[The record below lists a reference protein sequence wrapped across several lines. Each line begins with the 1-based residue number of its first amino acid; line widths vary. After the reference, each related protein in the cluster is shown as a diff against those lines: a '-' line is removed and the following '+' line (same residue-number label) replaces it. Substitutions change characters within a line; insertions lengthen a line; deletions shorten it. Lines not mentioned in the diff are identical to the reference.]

1 MIFNLYIK
9 DVESMSIYFQSFV
22 IPPNLFPKF
31 TNIAKRFYVKA
42 TEAEKKILKSII
54 IQWNSILFGAVK
66 NLQGVFTHNILI
78 LFLLEKI
85 YELWLLYGLVYIWSG
100 EKVSLR
106 EFSLKY

>member
-42 TEAEKKILKSII
+42 TEAEKKS
-54 IQWNSILFGAVK
+54 
-66 NLQGVFTHNILI
+66 
-78 LFLLEKI
+78 
-85 YELWLLYGLVYIWSG
+85 
-100 EKVSLR
+100 
-106 EFSLKY
+106 